1 MKRTT
6 SIAAPVQR
14 VFPSTASN
22 GNSTATFTHP
32 EWLELSPRAG
42 FFTRL
47 KSRSRKRATSRSRTC
62 VQAAL
67 SPSDRTL
74 PSRGP
79 WLASGLSSPTG
90 SELTMTSSEPLSSTR
105 QLMYSL
111 SSHPTPRAGR
121 REGPQFTR
129 CTFSC
134 VPSPVPRWTE
144 RLHLAVASPP
154 VLAFA
159 NSVVARHPQDHA
171 SWFVRDT
178 RNEADRFAC
187 ATARTMASPSPTKD
201 VYCRAFA
208 GCVTTN
214 RRRL

>member
-32 EWLELSPRAG
+32 EWLELSPRGG

-79 WLASGLSSPTG
+79 WLASGLCCPAGSS
-90 SELTMTSSEPLSSTR
+90 LTTASSETLNPSPPLMNSR
-105 QLMYSL
+105 RRLL
-111 SSHPTPRAGR
+111 HPRKSAWGGDP
-121 REGPQFTR
+121 EVPQFTPLDCAR
-129 CTFSC
+129 
-134 VPSPVPRWTE
+134 VPPPLPRWPE
-144 RLHLAVASPP
+144 GCKRLLLPP
-154 VLAFA
+154 
-159 NSVVARHPQDHA
+159 R
-171 SWFVRDT
+171 
-178 RNEADRFAC
+178 
-187 ATARTMASPSPTKD
+187 
-201 VYCRAFA
+201 Y
-208 GCVTTN
+208 
-214 RRRL
+214 